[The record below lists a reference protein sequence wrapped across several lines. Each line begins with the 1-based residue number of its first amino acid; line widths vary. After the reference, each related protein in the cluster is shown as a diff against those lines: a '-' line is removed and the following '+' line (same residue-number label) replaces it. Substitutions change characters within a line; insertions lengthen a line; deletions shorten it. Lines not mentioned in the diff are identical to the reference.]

1 MPNHVTDVGS
11 LKCIYKWVF
20 KNEPFSRELFTTVI
34 VRQNQITES

>member
-1 MPNHVTDVGS
+1 MPKRVTYVGS

-20 KNEPFSRELFTTVI
+20 KNEPYSLELFPAKI